1 MRALAA
7 LVIILFLAGVLAS
20 QMLFT
25 IDMTQQAVVTEFGKP
40 VGEGGITEPGLH
52 WKKPFIQKVTYFDKR
67 LLAWDGYPTQIP
79 TLDKKYIFVDT
90 FARWRI
96 TEPLKFFQ
104 SVRDVDTA
112 QARLDDIID
121 SAVRNQITQYNLI
134 ETVRSTNRTMFIEL
148 MEGAA
153 GEQPA
158 ATEQVN
164 TGREKITRMVLDEAS
179 KLLPQYGI
187 ELVDV
192 RIKRILYEEAVL
204 KKVYDRM
211 IAERKRMAEQN
222 RSEGEA
228 ERAEILGKK
237 ERELKTI
244 SSEAYRQSQEI
255 KGKADAESTRIYA
268 EAYSKDPEFYSF
280 LNTLEAYK
288 DSLGGNTTVV
298 LSTDSDFL
306 RYLKDISPEGK
317 R

>member
-7 LVIILFLAGVLAS
+7 LVVILFLAGILAS
-20 QMLFT
+20 QMLYT
-25 IDMTQQAVVTEFGKP
+25 VDMTQQAVVTEFGKP
-40 VGEGGITEPGLH
+40 VGSITEPGLH
-52 WKKPFIQKVTYFDKR
+52 CKKPFIQKVTYFDKW
-67 LLAWDGYPTQIP
+67 LLAWDGDPNQIP

-90 FARWRI
+90 FARWKI

-112 QARLDDIID
+112 QGRLDDIID

-134 ETVRSTNRTMFIEL
+134 EAVRSTNRTMFIEL
-148 MEGAA
+148 MEGAV

-158 ATEQVN
+158 TTETIQ
-164 TGREKITRMVLDEAS
+164 TGREKITEFIQDEAS
-179 KLLPQYGI
+179 ALLPQYGI

-192 RIKRILYEEAVL
+192 RIKRILYEDAVL

-228 ERAEILGKK
+228 EKAEILGKK

-244 SSEAYRQSQEI
+244 SSEAYRESQEI
-255 KGKADAESTRIYA
+255 KGKADAEATRVYA
-268 EAYSKDPEFYSF
+268 EAYNKDPEFYSF
-280 LNTLEAYK
+280 LNTLEAYTE
-288 DSLGGNTTVV
+288 SLREKTTVV
-298 LSTDSDFL
+298 LSTDSDFFK
-306 RYLKDISPEGK
+306 YLKDISAEEK
-317 R
+317 K

>member
-7 LVIILFLAGVLAS
+7 LVVILFLAGILAS
-20 QMLFT
+20 QMLYT
-25 IDMTQQAVVTEFGKP
+25 VDMTQQAVVTEFGKP
-40 VGEGGITEPGLH
+40 VGSITEPGLH
-52 WKKPFIQKVTYFDKR
+52 WKKPLIQRVTYFDKR
-67 LLAWDGYPTQIP
+67 LLSWDGDPNQIP

-104 SVRDVDTA
+104 SVRDIDTA
-112 QARLDDIID
+112 QGRLDDIID

-134 ETVRSTNRTMFIEL
+134 ETVKSTNRTMFIEL
-148 MEGAA
+148 MEGAV

-158 ATEQVN
+158 TTETIN
-164 TGREKITRMVLDEAS
+164 TGREKITRLILDEAS
-179 KLLPQYGI
+179 ALLPQYGI

-192 RIKRILYEEAVL
+192 RIKQILYEDAVL
-204 KKVYDRM
+204 PKVYERM

-228 ERAEILGKK
+228 ERAEILGRK

-268 EAYSKDPEFYSF
+268 EAYNKDPEFFSF
-280 LNTLEAYK
+280 LNTLEAYAE
-288 DSLGGNTTVV
+288 SLRGKTTVV
-298 LSTDSDFL
+298 LSTDSDFF

-317 R
+317 Q